1 MFSNIVGSV
10 FILLGVLF
18 LLYPE
23 RLRSRLR
30 RKATRRLR
38 RYFFAAALSLG
49 VLLISAGWRHE
60 GLLPKILMLAG
71 IVALLKGLLFL
82 NSKVSEKI
90 TAWILERPI
99 LHLKVFA
106 VGQIVLGLLILFG
119 LRG

>member
-1 MFSNIVGSV
+1 M
-10 FILLGVLF
+10 
-18 LLYPE
+18 
-23 RLRSRLR
+23 
-30 RKATRRLR
+30 
-38 RYFFAAALSLG
+38 
-49 VLLISAGWRHE
+49 ISAGWRHE

>member
-1 MFSNIVGSV
+1 MFSNIVGGV
-10 FILLGVLF
+10 FILLGVFF

-23 RLRSRLR
+23 SLRRRLR
-30 RKATRRLR
+30 RKATSKLR

-49 VLLISAGWRHE
+49 ILLISACWRHE
-60 GLLPKILMLAG
+60 GLLPKILMLVG
-71 IVALLKGLLFL
+71 IVALFKGLLFL
-82 NSKVSEKI
+82 NSKASEKI

-106 VGQIVLGLLILFG
+106 VGQIALGLLILFG